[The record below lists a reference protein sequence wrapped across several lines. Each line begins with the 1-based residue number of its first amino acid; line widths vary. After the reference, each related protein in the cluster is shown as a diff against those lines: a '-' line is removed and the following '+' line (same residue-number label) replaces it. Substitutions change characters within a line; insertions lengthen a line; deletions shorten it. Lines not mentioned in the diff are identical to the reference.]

1 MTAIEIQQ
9 LLLKGERITL
19 ECKEAKNAIPKSIWE
34 SYSAF
39 ANTIGGTILLGI
51 KENIKEKEPAKRF
64 TITGVEDSK
73 KMITELWNTINSN
86 KVSANI
92 LLDQHVDFL
101 EVDGKE
107 VVYITVPQADW
118 RVKPVYLN
126 ENLYKGTYKRNH
138 EGDYHCTESEVKT
151 MIRDA
156 NEDGNDGGLLEGYTM
171 DDIDLNTLHG
181 YRVQFRTINA
191 DHVWND
197 DDDKTFLKNLG
208 GYVVDRISGKEGL
221 TVAGLLMFGKG
232 LPIRERF
239 ANFRMDYLDMSNLVG
254 EERYRDR
261 LTYDGRWENNL
272 YQFFRNVMPKL
283 TFDLPRPFK
292 MEGIQRQDDTLQ
304 HKAVREA
311 FTNAIIHSDIFISGG
326 ILRIEKH
333 DDCLILRN
341 PGLLKLAIEKI
352 FEGGNSRAR
361 NPRMQ
366 NMLRMI
372 GYGENI
378 GSGFPK
384 ILSAWKK
391 AGWTEPVLENKL
403 DLQEVQLTLFVPK
416 WNEQENEN
424 VQVNVAVNVAHKL
437 TERQANIYEL
447 IKENVAVNVA
457 VNTKYL
463 SEILGFNRKTIQRDL
478 TVLQD
483 YGMVEWYGSDKD
495 GHWIPK

>member
-1 MTAIEIQQ
+1 MISQDIQQ

-34 SYSAF
+34 TYSAF

-51 KENIKEKEPAKRF
+51 KENTKEKDPTKRF

-92 LLDQHVDFL
+92 LLDQHVDSVY
-101 EVDGKE
+101 VDGKE
-107 VVYITVPQADW
+107 VVYIIVPQADW

-126 ENLYKGTYKRNH
+126 ENVYKGTYKRNH
-138 EGDYHCTESEVKT
+138 EGDYHCTESEVKA

-156 NEDGNDGGLLEGYTM
+156 NEDGNDGGLLEGYKM
-171 DDIDLNTLHG
+171 DDIDMNTLHG

-208 GYVVDRISGKEGL
+208 GYAVDRISGKEGL

-232 LPIRERF
+232 LAIRERF

-333 DDCLILRN
+333 DDCLVLRN

-403 DLQEVQLTLFVPK
+403 DLQEVQLTLFVP
-416 WNEQENEN
+416 N
-424 VQVNVAVNVAHKL
+424 VQDNVAENVAHKL
-437 TERQANIYEL
+437 TERQAYIYKL
-447 IKENVAVNVA
+447 IKESVAVNVA

-463 SEILGFNRKTIQRDL
+463 SEELGFSRKTIQRDL

-483 YGMVEWYGSDKD
+483 YGLVEWHGSDKD
-495 GHWIPK
+495 GHWILK

>member
-1 MTAIEIQQ
+1 
-9 LLLKGERITL
+9 
-19 ECKEAKNAIPKSIWE
+19 
-34 SYSAF
+34 
-39 ANTIGGTILLGI
+39 
-51 KENIKEKEPAKRF
+51 
-64 TITGVEDSK
+64 
-73 KMITELWNTINSN
+73 
-86 KVSANI
+86 
-92 LLDQHVDFL
+92 
-101 EVDGKE
+101 
-107 VVYITVPQADW
+107 
-118 RVKPVYLN
+118 
-126 ENLYKGTYKRNH
+126 
-138 EGDYHCTESEVKT
+138 
-151 MIRDA
+151 
-156 NEDGNDGGLLEGYTM
+156 
-171 DDIDLNTLHG
+171 
-181 YRVQFRTINA
+181 
-191 DHVWND
+191 
-197 DDDKTFLKNLG
+197 
-208 GYVVDRISGKEGL
+208 
-221 TVAGLLMFGKG
+221 MFGKG
-232 LPIRERF
+232 LPVRERF

-283 TFDLPRPFK
+283 TFDLPRPFM

-391 AGWTEPVLENKL
+391 AGWTEPILENKL

-416 WNEQENEN
+416 WDSQENEQENEQEGN
-424 VQVNVAVNVAHKL
+424 TIELSV
-437 TERQANIYEL
+437 RQRIIISL
-447 IKENVAVNVA
+447 IEENPCISIAQMNKKMKVS
-457 VNTKYL
+457 K
-463 SEILGFNRKTIQRDL
+463 STIQRDL
-478 TVLQD
+478 AKMNGLVKRV
-483 YGMVEWYGSDKD
+483 GGDKG
-495 GHWIPK
+495 GHWEIVKSDD